1 MSLFWKREREVRH
14 LLGEYFGVCDQTLEV
29 FGQAMKVYVR
39 DGRGSAFDRHEQR
52 VQELESRADDLRVQ
66 IEKLLYSRALLPESR
81 GDLLRV
87 LEAFDHIPN
96 LAETVVFMVATQG
109 IDVPAPFLEDLER
122 YVRTNLE
129 AYRHLRLTVDAFL
142 TDPARVEE
150 TIDRV
155 DADESDSDCQE
166 RALITAIFAGS
177 LDKAEKLHL
186 RELIGRIGDIS
197 DHAEQVARRLE
208 IVALKRRI

>member
-1 MSLFWKREREVRH
+1 MSLFWKREREVRQ
-14 LLGEYFGVCDQTLEV
+14 LLGEYFDVCDRTLAA
-29 FGQAMKVYVR
+29 FGRAMEEYVR
-39 DGRGSAFDRHEQR
+39 AGRSGVFDQHEQQ
-52 VQELESRADDLRVQ
+52 VQELEGRADDLRVQ

-87 LEAFDHIPN
+87 LEAFDHLPN

-109 IDVPAPFLEDLER
+109 IDVPAPFLADLER
-122 YVRTNLE
+122 YVGTNLE

-142 TDPARVEE
+142 TDPPRVEE
-150 TIDRV
+150 TIELV
-155 DADESDSDCQE
+155 DADESRSDDQE
-166 RALITAIFAGS
+166 RALVTAVFAS
-177 LDKAEKLHL
+177 NLDKAEKLHL

-208 IVALKRRI
+208 IVALKRRV